1 MKNINLFERLCEK
14 KNKIKNLLEVA
25 YKEGFLTQEDLM
37 KNINKIE
44 NDKLTIGV
52 IGQMKSGKSTF
63 LNAFVFENDV
73 LPTATTPMT
82 AALTVISYGEKEKIV
97 SEFYSIEEWNEINRL
112 ATTGKT
118 NLTNEDDEK
127 SIAANELVEKV
138 RANKI
143 NLNDFLGKVKEDEIG
158 MLKEYVGADGKFT
171 PVTKNVTIYSNKE
184 YLKGVEIVDTPGFND
199 PVVSREQKTKEFLKN
214 ADMVL
219 LLSYA
224 GRPFDATDKNILFD
238 YVANCGIGKVLVV
251 VNKYDIPLE
260 SGDNVEKI
268 KKYVINEIQK
278 ACEETR
284 NHYFVEVMKE
294 EEPILIS
301 AEMALLA
308 KMPSTA
314 VHKKYKHNW
323 DRYCQNLL
331 GVPTQEALYEKSL
344 FDSLILK
351 IMNKVENQK
360 ASILF
365 AKPINLVIACA
376 QNKVDALERVIMLLE
391 NKKSDLGKNDEELEE
406 KKLRLEKIK
415 RRVERKIARLEE
427 ELDYVINITIDEGV
441 EEAKDETFKMCD
453 ELDALIDGV
462 SRFKSIDCISNDY
475 KRILD
480 EWIMRTIPQIQK
492 RVSQKARKQ
501 MICEIECA
509 LSDIME
515 ILEGNLSDE
524 FSSTDFIK
532 ELTTKIRFELYG
544 EVDDNE
550 EKQEE
555 LTWGGFVLEVLKDI
569 FDLYCLP
576 FDKIEEILTNH
587 SAKKEELHN
596 SVRELRL
603 NLAYKE
609 MFEFVCNEK
618 NKNITLCRQRLVDE
632 LLKPLLQEVDNV
644 ASKKGNKE
652 SEIQK
657 INVLLDESKNKL
669 KTFKEK
675 KVQIDLMV
683 QELKQSMDA

>member
-1 MKNINLFERLCEK
+1 MQNINLFEMLNLK

-37 KNINKIE
+37 KNIDKIE

-118 NLTNEDDEK
+118 NLNNEEDEK
-127 SIAANELVEKV
+127 SIAANELVEKA

-224 GRPFDATDKNILFD
+224 GRPFDSTDKNILFD

-260 SGDNVEKI
+260 SGDSVEKI

-278 ACEETR
+278 ACEEKR
-284 NHYFVEVMKE
+284 KHYFAEVMKE

-308 KMPSTA
+308 KLPLTT

-323 DRYCQNLL
+323 DRYVQNLL
-331 GVPTQEALYEKSL
+331 NLPTQEALYEKSL
-344 FDSLILK
+344 FENLVLK
-351 IMNKVENQK
+351 IIDRVENQK

-365 AKPINLVIACA
+365 AKPINAVIACT
-376 QNKVDALERVIMLLE
+376 QNKVISLERVIALLE
-391 NKKSDLGKNDEELEE
+391 TKKGDLGKNDEELEE

-415 RRVERKIARLEE
+415 RRVERKIDRLEE
-427 ELDYVINITIDEGV
+427 ELDYVLETVIAEGI
-441 EEAKDETFKMCD
+441 EEAKAETYKTCD
-453 ELDALIDGV
+453 EIDALIDSV
-462 SRFKSIDCISNDY
+462 SRLQSMNAINNDMI
-475 KRILD
+475 RMVDELLD
-480 EWIMRTIPQIQK
+480 RSIPQI
-492 RVSQKARKQ
+492 RSNASNKARQQ
-501 MICEIECA
+501 MIVEIDSA
-509 LSDIME
+509 LSSIVE
-515 ILEGNLSDE
+515 ILEDKLSEE
-524 FSSTDFIK
+524 FDLRDFIK
-532 ELTTKIRFELYG
+532 ELKSKIKFEACEDCEDTG
-544 EVDDNE
+544 EISKEDSWLDDVLVIIE
-550 EKQEE
+550 GFLKPY
-555 LTWGGFVLEVLKDI
+555 TFVLERIGEFFYHDEEKD
-569 FDLYCLP
+569 
-576 FDKIEEILTNH
+576 
-587 SAKKEELHN
+587 ELHN
-596 SVRELRL
+596 KVRNLRL
-603 NLAYKE
+603 SMPYKE
-609 MFEFVCNEK
+609 LFDFICNEK
-618 NKNITLCRQRLVDE
+618 EKNIAICREKIVDE
-632 LLKPLLQEVDNV
+632 LLNPLLQQVEDII
-644 ASKKGNKE
+644 SHKGNKE

-657 INVLLDESKNKL
+657 IDVLLEESKNKL
-669 KTFKEK
+669 RIFKEK
-675 KVQIDLMV
+675 KVKIDLMV
-683 QELKQSMDA
+683 QDLKQSMDA